1 MRKNVHN
8 CTLSLAATIAAWKLP
23 VVRLAMSAAIATAIV
38 SGFNPTPA
46 AAGQKETN
54 RGLSSQEV
62 GRRTLEERTDRLETR
77 SRTKKTKRGVTAVG
91 GYRLR

>member
-23 VVRLAMSAAIATAIV
+23 VVRLAISAAIATAIV
-38 SGFNPTPA
+38 SGFDATPA

-62 GRRTLEERTDRLETR
+62 ARRALEERTDRLETR
-77 SRTKKTKRGVTAVG
+77 SQTKKTKRGVTAVG
-91 GYRLR
+91 GYR